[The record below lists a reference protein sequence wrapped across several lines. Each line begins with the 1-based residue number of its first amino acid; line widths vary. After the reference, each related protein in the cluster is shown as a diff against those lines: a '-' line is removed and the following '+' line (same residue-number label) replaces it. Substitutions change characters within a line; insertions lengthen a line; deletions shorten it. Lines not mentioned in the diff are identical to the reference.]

1 MSAQLKKLMRD
12 LVDAVDG
19 AGREFKTGFSGAFRK
34 RGGRHRAD
42 ADAIRAL
49 DKSGADSI
57 PNNRKGPTHR
67 AEPVTSHAKKYDI
80 LSDVTRGMDS
90 LGHVPRHANPDY
102 NTMEDLGR
110 SVGKSVRDVPGDI
123 VDEVKGVPKTVPGQI
138 VEELY
143 EDAIG
148 QDNPDKYG
156 KADGDMRF
164 LAPASESSEL
174 NALSQGDLE
183 SRLGLE
189 PGALDGANIEVKPV
203 KDSRFVSVE
212 IDYPGGNHYPS

>member
-1 MSAQLKKLMRD
+1 MSAQLKKLMKD

-57 PNNRKGPTHR
+57 PNKRKGPTHR
-67 AEPVTSHAKKYDI
+67 AEPVKSHSKEYSI
-80 LSDVTRGMDS
+80 LSDVTRGRES
-90 LGHVPRHANPDY
+90 FGHVPRHAKPDY
-102 NTMEDLGR
+102 DPMQDLGR
-110 SVGKSVRDVPGDI
+110 SVGKSVREIPGDI
-123 VDEVKGVPKTVPGQI
+123 GDEVKAVPKQVPGQI

-148 QDNPDKYG
+148 QDDPDKYG

-164 LAPASESSEL
+164 LAPASESGEL
-174 NALSQGDLE
+174 NGLSRGDLE

-203 KDSRFVSVE
+203 QDSRFVSIE
-212 IDYPGGNHYPS
+212 IDYPGED

>member
-1 MSAQLKKLMRD
+1 MSAQLKKLMKD
-12 LVDAVDG
+12 IVDAVDG

-57 PNNRKGPTHR
+57 PKKRKPTHR
-67 AEPVTSHAKKYDI
+67 AEPAKSHAKEYDI
-80 LSDVTRGMDS
+80 LKDVTRGHETF
-90 LGHVPRHANPDY
+90 GNVPRHAKPEL
-102 NTMEDLGR
+102 TPMHDLGR
-110 SVGKSVRDVPGDI
+110 SVGKGVQEIPGDI
-123 VDEVKGVPKTVPGQI
+123 ADEVKGIPKRVPGQI

-148 QDNPDKYG
+148 QDDPDKYG

-164 LAPASESSEL
+164 LAPASESGEVSS
-174 NALSQGDLE
+174 LSRADLE
-183 SRLGLE
+183 KRLGLD
-189 PGALDGANIEVKPV
+189 PGALEGANIEIKPV
-203 KDSRFVSVE
+203 QDSRFVSIE
-212 IDYPGGNHYPS
+212 IDYQNED